1 MEAAEQLVGG
11 KMNKELLALNVVTDN
26 EVERITTILNQLQA
40 AKIEILTFTQKQSS
54 LDDVFF
60 MIVENRGEREK

>member
-1 MEAAEQLVGG
+1 
-11 KMNKELLALNVVTDN
+11 VTDN
-26 EVERITTILNQLQA
+26 QVERITTILNQLQA